1 MKKAISFFVALCL
14 LFVCSAPA
22 SAEAQETDYEVIHYW
37 FTVYADLDKNKCDP
51 DQVVKEL
58 KNTGFADSVWL
69 QDSSPVYI
77 GETDED
83 VAYLVIRVRLPYR
96 ENNEKIVS
104 YLNRYGSAILGIYR
118 PSVGCCN
125 DAGNSCFTFEYLLTG
140 VDLSLCDADTA
151 LRELSALPYVH
162 AVENTKDEED
172 DSPFAIFYVTV
183 EYPFAENGPTVLK
196 LLQEKNYV
204 KGAQFEWLVGD
215 KDKTLPYGDVNC
227 DGTVSTNDA
236 RRILRFAV
244 SLDHPGSFLEEILS
258 DVDCSGSVS
267 TADARLALRTA
278 IGLQPKNLYTYS
290 APKYAG
296 LLAGT
301 SIDLTKKGNTLLLT
315 ASTTGTNKV
324 TKCGFQYVKLQKLGN
339 GVWTDIKEFTYSDQY
354 NNTNSKVFSVS
365 VSVPTGNTYRAVC
378 EHYAEAPYLQF
389 FTQSAAVFNTTNSI
403 TV

>member
-1 MKKAISFFVALCL
+1 MKKTVSLCIAFCL
-14 LFVCSAPA
+14 LFVSAVPA
-22 SAEAQETDYEVIHYW
+22 FAKEESADYEVIHNW
-37 FTVYADLDKNKCDP
+37 FTVYADLDTKKCDP

-96 ENNEKIVS
+96 ENNEKIVA

-204 KGAQFEWLVGD
+204 KGAQFEWLVGE
-215 KDKTLPYGDVNC
+215 KDKTLPYGDVDC
-227 DGTVSTNDA
+227 DGTVTTNDA

-244 SLDHPGSFLEEILS
+244 SLDHPGSFLEEVLA
-258 DVDCSGSVS
+258 DVDCSGCVT

-301 SIDLTKKGNTLLLT
+301 SIALTKKGNTLLLT

-324 TKCGFQYVKLQKLGN
+324 TKCGFTYVKLQKLEN
-339 GVWTDIKEFTYSDQY
+339 GVWTDIKEYTYADQY
-354 NNTNSKVFSVS
+354 NDTNSKVFSVS
-365 VSVPTGNTYRAVC
+365 VSVPQGNTYRAVC
-378 EHYAEAPYLQF
+378 EHYAEAPHLQF
-389 FTQSAAVFNTTNSI
+389 LTQSATAYNTTDAI
-403 TV
+403 AL